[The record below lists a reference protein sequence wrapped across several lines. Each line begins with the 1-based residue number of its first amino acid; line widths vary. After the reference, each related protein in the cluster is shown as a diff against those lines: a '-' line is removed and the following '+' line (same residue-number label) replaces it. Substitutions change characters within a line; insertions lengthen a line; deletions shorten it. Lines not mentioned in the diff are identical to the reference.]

1 MMSSLNISIPDSLYH
16 SLQELAT
23 QEQISIEQL
32 VTSAISEKIAILTTD
47 TYLQQRAKRG
57 SLEKYQAI
65 LAKVP
70 NVEPE
75 LYDQLPNNN

>member
-1 MMSSLNISIPDSLYH
+1 MTSLNISIPDSLYQ

-23 QEQISIEQL
+23 KEQISIEQL
-32 VTSAISEKIAILTTD
+32 VTTAISEKIATLTTD

-57 SLEKYQAI
+57 SREKYEVV

-70 NVEPE
+70 NVEPK

>member
-1 MMSSLNISIPDSLYH
+1 MSSLNISIPDSLYQ
-16 SLQELAT
+16 SLQELAIK
-23 QEQISIEQL
+23 EQISVEQF
-32 VTSAISEKIAILTTD
+32 VTTAISEKIAILTTD

-57 SLEKYQAI
+57 SREKYEAI

-75 LYDQLPNNN
+75 LYDQLPINN

>member
-1 MMSSLNISIPDSLYH
+1 MSSLNISIPDSLYQ
-16 SLQELAT
+16 SLQELAIKEEISV
-23 QEQISIEQL
+23 EQF
-32 VTSAISEKIAILTTD
+32 VTTAISEKIAILTTD

-57 SLEKYQAI
+57 SREKYEAI

-75 LYDQLPNNN
+75 LYDQLPTNN

>member
-57 SLEKYQAI
+57 SFRKISGYI
-65 LAKVP
+65 SKSS
-70 NVEPE
+70 
-75 LYDQLPNNN
+75 